1 MLISKKFALAIL
13 LSVAGLCTT
22 DAWRHDAHIAIG
34 RLMRQLLPVDTGL
47 YLDKLF
53 ATSSVVEYY
62 GVAALYLIQ

>member
-13 LSVAGLCTT
+13 LSTRCPY
-22 DAWRHDAHIAIG
+22 AIG

-62 GVAALYLIQ
+62 GVAALWSDTVKYAYLSADI